1 MTAYYPHKIRL
12 SDGQK
17 ASLAARLWARRSCYA
32 KIQDWGVD
40 WWQ

>member
-1 MTAYYPHKIRL
+1 MTTYYPHKIRL

-17 ASLAARLWARRSCYA
+17 VSLARAFGSRRSCYA
-32 KIQDWGVD
+32 QIQEQGAD